1 MSRIPIV
8 AAAGLFLGL
17 TAAAE
22 ANDCQTV
29 ADAYDALGKVAAYRQ
44 TVSLNGEVLMEA
56 IAVGDKLY
64 RKDGNSWSAID
75 LGAGGRAAMQKKA
88 IPGADSLKDCA
99 KVGLDT
105 LDGVDTVMFD
115 YTPPPMAGAGEL
127 GPQRIW
133 ISDGLPLRMTSE
145 QSKTDVRIS
154 YDNVTAPTP

>member
-8 AAAGLFLGL
+8 ASAGLFLGL
-17 TAAAE
+17 TAAAQ

-44 TVSLNGEVLMEA
+44 TVSLNGEVVLEA

-64 RKDGNSWSAID
+64 RKDGDSWSAMD
-75 LGAGGRAAMQKKA
+75 LGPGGRAAMQKQA
-88 IPGADSLKDCA
+88 IPGADSLKDCT
-99 KVGLDT
+99 KVGPDT
-105 LDGVDTVMFD
+105 LDGVDAVMFD
-115 YTPPPMAGAGEL
+115 YIPPPMAGAGVL
-127 GPQRIW
+127 VPQRVW
-133 ISDGLPLRMTSE
+133 ISNGLPLRMTTE